1 MSKRLYFTFI
11 LGGFTVILGAFG
23 AHLLEKLLSAAQLA
37 SFETGLRYQFYHVFF
52 LILLSL
58 VPRIEEKDKNKITLL
73 ISIGILLFSG
83 SIYLL
88 NLQDVLD
95 LNLGFLGPVT
105 PIGGSLLIFAWFYT
119 AYKIK
124 TYSPR

>member
-58 VPRIEEKDKNKITLL
+58 IPRIEEKDKNKITLL

-88 NLQDVLD
+88 NLQDVLGLD
-95 LNLGFLGPVT
+95 LGFLGPVT
-105 PIGGSLLIFAWFYT
+105 PIGGSLLIFGWFYT

>member
-1 MSKRLYFTFI
+1 M
-11 LGGFTVILGAFG
+11 ILGAFG

-88 NLQDVLD
+88 NLQDVLG

>member
-58 VPRIEEKDKNKITLL
+58 IPRIEEKDKNKIALL

-88 NLQDVLD
+88 NLQDVLG
-95 LNLGFLGPVT
+95 LNLSFLGPVT

>member
-52 LILLSL
+52 LIFLSL
-58 VPRIEEKDKNKITLL
+58 IPRIEEKDKNKIALL

-88 NLQDVLD
+88 NLQDVLG

>member
-23 AHLLEKLLSAAQLA
+23 AHLLEKLLSAAQLV

-58 VPRIEEKDKNKITLL
+58 IPRIEEKDKNKITLL

-88 NLQDVLD
+88 NLQDVLG
-95 LNLGFLGPVT
+95 LNLSFLGPVT

>member
-23 AHLLEKLLSAAQLA
+23 AHLLEKLLSTSQLA

-58 VPRIEEKDKNKITLL
+58 IPRIEEKDKNKIALL

-88 NLQDVLD
+88 NLQDVLG
-95 LNLGFLGPVT
+95 LNLSFLGPVT

>member
-88 NLQDVLD
+88 NLQDVLG

>member
-58 VPRIEEKDKNKITLL
+58 IPRIEEKDKNKIALL
-73 ISIGILLFSG
+73 VSIGILLFSG

-88 NLQDVLD
+88 NLQDVLG

-124 TYSPR
+124 TYSPG

>member
-23 AHLLEKLLSAAQLA
+23 AHLLEKLLSVAQLA

-58 VPRIEEKDKNKITLL
+58 IPRIEEKDKNKITLL

-88 NLQDVLD
+88 NLQDVLG

>member
-52 LILLSL
+52 LIFLSL
-58 VPRIEEKDKNKITLL
+58 IPRIEEKDKNKITLL
-73 ISIGILLFSG
+73 ISVGILLFSG

-88 NLQDVLD
+88 NLQDVLG
-95 LNLGFLGPVT
+95 LNLSFLGPVT

-124 TYSPR
+124 TYSLR

>member
-88 NLQDVLD
+88 NLQDVLG

-105 PIGGSLLIFAWFYT
+105 PIGGSLLIFAWFFT

>member
-11 LGGFTVILGAFG
+11 LGGLTVILGAFG
-23 AHLLEKLLSAAQLA
+23 AHLLERLLSAAQLA

-88 NLQDVLD
+88 NLQDVLG

>member
-58 VPRIEEKDKNKITLL
+58 IPRIEEKDKNKIALL

-88 NLQDVLD
+88 NLQDVLG

-124 TYSPR
+124 TYSPG

>member
-88 NLQDVLD
+88 NLQDVLG
-95 LNLGFLGPVT
+95 LNLGFMGPIT

>member
-11 LGGFTVILGAFG
+11 LGGFTVILGAFV

-58 VPRIEEKDKNKITLL
+58 IPRIEEKDKNKIALL

-88 NLQDVLD
+88 NLQDVLG

>member
-88 NLQDVLD
+88 NLQDVLG

-124 TYSPR
+124 TYSPG

>member
-88 NLQDVLD
+88 NLQDVLG

-105 PIGGSLLIFAWFYT
+105 PIGGSLLISAWFYT

>member
-11 LGGFTVILGAFG
+11 LGGLTVVLGAFG
-23 AHLLEKLLSAAQLA
+23 AHLLEKLLSVDQLA

-52 LILLSL
+52 LIIISL
-58 VPRIEEKDKNKITLL
+58 IPRIEEKDKNRIALL
-73 ISIGILLFSG
+73 IYTGLLLFSG

-88 NLQDVLD
+88 SMQDVFGLD
-95 LNLGFLGPVT
+95 LSFLGPVT

-119 AYKIK
+119 AFKIK

>member
-58 VPRIEEKDKNKITLL
+58 IPRIEEKDKNKITLL

-88 NLQDVLD
+88 NLQDVLG
-95 LNLGFLGPVT
+95 LNLSFLGPVT

>member
-1 MSKRLYFTFI
+1 MSKRLYFTFV

-58 VPRIEEKDKNKITLL
+58 IPRIEEKDKNKIALL

-88 NLQDVLD
+88 NLQDVLG

>member
-1 MSKRLYFTFI
+1 MTKRLHFTFI
-11 LGGFTVILGAFG
+11 LGGFTVVLGAFG
-23 AHLLEKLLSAAQLA
+23 AHLLKKLLSIDQLA

-52 LILLSL
+52 LIILSL
-58 VPRIEEKDKNKITLL
+58 IPRIEEKDKNKIALL
-73 ISIGILLFSG
+73 IYTGLLLFSG

-88 NLQDVLD
+88 SMQDVFGLD
-95 LNLGFLGPVT
+95 LGFLGPVT
-105 PIGGSLLIFAWFYT
+105 PIGGSLLIFAWFYA

>member
-58 VPRIEEKDKNKITLL
+58 VPRIEEKDKNKIALL

-88 NLQDVLD
+88 NLQDVLG

>member
-11 LGGFTVILGAFG
+11 LGGLTVILGAFG
-23 AHLLEKLLSAAQLA
+23 AHLLERLLSAAQLA

-58 VPRIEEKDKNKITLL
+58 VPRIEEKDKNKIALL

-88 NLQDVLD
+88 NLQDVLG
-95 LNLGFLGPVT
+95 LNLGFLGLIT

>member
-88 NLQDVLD
+88 NLQDVLG
-95 LNLGFLGPVT
+95 LNLGFLGPIT

>member
-58 VPRIEEKDKNKITLL
+58 IPRIEEKDKNKIALL

-88 NLQDVLD
+88 NLQDLLG

>member
-23 AHLLEKLLSAAQLA
+23 AHLLEKLLSEAQLA

-88 NLQDVLD
+88 NLQDVLG
-95 LNLGFLGPVT
+95 LNLGFLGPIT
-105 PIGGSLLIFAWFYT
+105 PIGGSLLIFAWFFT

>member
-11 LGGFTVILGAFG
+11 LGGLTVVLGAFG
-23 AHLLEKLLSAAQLA
+23 AHLLEKLLSVDQLA

-52 LILLSL
+52 LIIISL
-58 VPRIEEKDKNKITLL
+58 IPRIEEKDKNRIALL
-73 ISIGILLFSG
+73 IYTGLLLFSG

-88 NLQDVLD
+88 SMQDVFGLD
-95 LNLGFLGPVT
+95 LSFLGPVT
-105 PIGGSLLIFAWFYT
+105 PIGGSLLIFAWFYS
-119 AYKIK
+119 AFKIK

>member
-58 VPRIEEKDKNKITLL
+58 IPRIEEKDKNKITLL

-88 NLQDVLD
+88 NLQDVLG

-124 TYSPR
+124 TYSPG

>member
-52 LILLSL
+52 LILLSPI
-58 VPRIEEKDKNKITLL
+58 PRIEEKDKNKITLL

-88 NLQDVLD
+88 NLQDVLG
-95 LNLGFLGPVT
+95 LNLSFLGPVT

>member
-52 LILLSL
+52 LIVLSL
-58 VPRIEEKDKNKITLL
+58 IPRIEEKDKNKITLL

-88 NLQDVLD
+88 NLQDVLG
-95 LNLGFLGPVT
+95 LNLSFLGPVT

>member
-58 VPRIEEKDKNKITLL
+58 IPRIEEKDKNKITLL

-88 NLQDVLD
+88 NLQDVLG
-95 LNLGFLGPVT
+95 LNLGFLGPIT
-105 PIGGSLLIFAWFYT
+105 PIGGSLLIFAWFFT

>member
-88 NLQDVLD
+88 NLQDVLG
-95 LNLGFLGPVT
+95 LNLGFLGPIT
-105 PIGGSLLIFAWFYT
+105 PIGGSLLIFAWFFT

>member
-58 VPRIEEKDKNKITLL
+58 IPRIEEKDKNKIALI

-88 NLQDVLD
+88 NLQDVLG

>member
-52 LILLSL
+52 LIFLSL
-58 VPRIEEKDKNKITLL
+58 IPRIEEKDKNKITLL

-88 NLQDVLD
+88 NLQDVLG

-105 PIGGSLLIFAWFYT
+105 PIGGSILIFAWFYT

-124 TYSPR
+124 TYSPG

>member
-11 LGGFTVILGAFG
+11 LGGLTVVLGAFG
-23 AHLLEKLLSAAQLA
+23 AHLLEELLSVDQLA

-52 LILLSL
+52 LMILSL
-58 VPRIEEKDKNKITLL
+58 IPRVEEKDKNRIALL
-73 ISIGILLFSG
+73 IYTGLLLFSG

-88 NLQDVLD
+88 SMQDIFGLD
-95 LNLGFLGPVT
+95 LGFLGPVT

-124 TYSPR
+124 TYSPG

>member
-11 LGGFTVILGAFG
+11 LGGFTVVLGAFG
-23 AHLLEKLLSAAQLA
+23 AHLLEKSLSEAQLT

-52 LILLSL
+52 LIFLSL
-58 VPRIEEKDKNKITLL
+58 IPRIEEKDKNKITLL
-73 ISIGILLFSG
+73 ISVGILLFSG

-88 NLQDVLD
+88 NLQDVLG
-95 LNLGFLGPVT
+95 LNLSFLGPVT

-124 TYSPR
+124 TYSLR

>member
-58 VPRIEEKDKNKITLL
+58 VPRIEEKDKNKIALL

-88 NLQDVLD
+88 NLQDVLG
-95 LNLGFLGPVT
+95 LNLGFMGPIT

>member
-23 AHLLEKLLSAAQLA
+23 AHLLEKLLSTAQLA

-52 LILLSL
+52 LILLSFI
-58 VPRIEEKDKNKITLL
+58 PRIEEKDKNKITLL

-88 NLQDVLD
+88 NLQDVLG

>member
-88 NLQDVLD
+88 NLQDVLG
-95 LNLGFLGPVT
+95 LNLGFLGPIT
-105 PIGGSLLIFAWFYT
+105 PIGGSLLIFAWFFT

-124 TYSPR
+124 TCSPR

>member
-58 VPRIEEKDKNKITLL
+58 IPRIEEKDKNKITLL

-88 NLQDVLD
+88 NLQDVLG